1 MAKAKS
7 QAAARSREARK
18 AEAERW
24 NRFLIVGGVAAAIL
38 VALGIIGFGWY
49 QTQIRPLS
57 KTVLRVGDTKISLAH
72 LERRMRLERAERPF
86 ALQGQNL
93 LQLPDLVL
101 SQLEVEATLLE
112 GTEELDITVT
122 EEEVD
127 AKIREEGDLAED
139 VAPNLFADEYRRQ
152 VEKSG
157 LEPDEYRQML
167 RARVLGEKVL
177 NYFVFLA
184 PSEEPQVRIRWIIA
198 DSEERAQQAFWRL
211 ASGEDFAAL
220 AKEFSVESSSA
231 EQGGVIEWSPRGTFP
246 IAELEDFLFQQA
258 EPGQRSEIIASGQF
272 FYIVELLGRD
282 ESRPLDDDQKR
293 VVGSREMQKWLDD
306 MRTKLGIEQDFTQED
321 SIRALN
327 DVLD

>member
-7 QAAARSREARK
+7 QAAARGRGAHRVD
-18 AEAERW
+18 AERW
-24 NRFLIVGGVAAAIL
+24 NRLLILGGVVAVIL

-49 QTQIRPLS
+49 QTRIRPLG
-57 KTVLRVGDTKISLAH
+57 KTVLRVEDTRISLAH

-112 GTEELDITVT
+112 GAEELEITVT

-127 AKIREEGDLAED
+127 AKIREEGNLAED
-139 VAPNLFADEYRRQ
+139 VAPNLFAYEFRQQ
-152 VEKSG
+152 VEESG
-157 LEPDEYRQML
+157 LEQGEYRQML
-167 RARVLGEKVL
+167 RARALAEKVL

-184 PSEEPQVRIRWIIA
+184 PSEEPQVRIRWIVA
-198 DSEERAQQAFWRL
+198 DSEERALQAFWRL
-211 ASGEDFAAL
+211 ASGEDFAEL
-220 AKEFSVESSSA
+220 AREFSVESSTA
-231 EQGGVIEWSPRGTFP
+231 EQGGVVEWSPRGTFP
-246 IAELEDFLFQQA
+246 VAGLEDFLFEEA

-272 FYIVELLGRD
+272 FYIVELLERE

-293 VVGSREMQKWLDD
+293 VIGSREMNKWVDE
-306 MRTKLGIEQDFTQED
+306 MRTKLEVEWNLTEED
-321 SIRALN
+321 SFRALN
-327 DVLD
+327 DIL